1 MAKQNARTIS
11 PERQRSHLL
20 KKHAQLAERVEALDS
35 RSSLTPSEQMELQ
48 RLKKQKLWTKDALE
62 DVG

>member
-1 MAKQNARTIS
+1 MSKHQARTIS

-20 KKHAQLAERVEALDS
+20 KKHAQLAERVAALDS
-35 RSSLTPSEQMELQ
+35 RSSLTPNEQMELQ